1 MNTYLI
7 VSETIYNTNEK
18 LKELTSGITNI
29 VNFNLDEN
37 TMDEVLQEASYFS
50 MFEERK
56 CVVVKNAKIF
66 GTSKSSDTNKSKDDS
81 NKLVKYLE
89 EENKNTILIF
99 IYNSKCDSKKKIY
112 NMIKDA
118 GNLFLFPSM
127 TKTEIKNELYNIVV
141 KNKYKIEDRSL
152 WHIIN
157 NTLGNL
163 DLAINEINKIMIYYS
178 KPCNILYEDVVNL
191 TSKSIEDNNF
201 KLVDSIIN
209 RDLDSSLKL
218 LNDAKILKIEPN
230 VILSLIYREF
240 KLMLSILLYE
250 KNNYNHFEIL
260 KELKLAD
267 WQYNK
272 VKNNLRLYNIR
283 EIKEEIVKLS
293 ELDYRCKSGLTNKDT
308 MLIGYILD
316 LCG

>member
-7 VSETIYNTNEK
+7 VSETIYNINQK
-18 LKELTSGITNI
+18 LKELTSGISNI
-29 VNFNLDEN
+29 VHFNLDEN
-37 TMDEVLQEASYFS
+37 TIDEVLQEASYFS
-50 MFEERK
+50 MFEDRK
-56 CVVVKNAKIF
+56 CIIVKNAKIF
-66 GTSKSSDTNKSKDDS
+66 GTSKSSDS
-81 NKLVKYLE
+81 NKAKEECNKLIKYLE
-89 EENKNTILIF
+89 EENKKTILIF
-99 IYNSKCDSKKKIY
+99 ICNGKCDSKKKIY
-112 NMIKDA
+112 NMIKDS

-127 TKTEIKNELYNIVV
+127 SKTEIKNELNNIII
-141 KNKYKIEDRSL
+141 KNKYKIDDRSL
-152 WHIIN
+152 WYIIN

-178 KPCNILYEDVVNL
+178 KPCTILYDDVVNL

-209 RDLDSSLKL
+209 RDLDNALKL
-218 LNDAKILKIEPN
+218 LSDAKILKTEPN

-250 KNNYNHFEIL
+250 KSNYNYYDIL

-272 VKNNLRLYNIR
+272 IKNNLRLYNMR

-293 ELDYRCKSGLTNKDT
+293 ELDYKCKSGLINRDT
-308 MLIGYILD
+308 MLIGYILE
-316 LCG
+316 LCS

>member
-56 CVVVKNAKIF
+56 CIIVKNAKIF
-66 GTSKSSDTNKSKDDS
+66 GTSKSSDTNKAKEDS
-81 NKLVKYLE
+81 DKLLRYLE
-89 EENKNTILIF
+89 KENKNTLLIF
-99 IYNSKCDSKKKIY
+99 LHDSKCDSKKKIY
-112 NMIKDA
+112 NIIKDA
-118 GNLFLFPSM
+118 GNLFLYCSM
-127 TKTEIKNELYNIVV
+127 TKTEVKNELYNVFS
-141 KNKYKIEDRSL
+141 KNKYKIEDKSL
-152 WHIIN
+152 WYIVN

-163 DLAINEINKIMIYYS
+163 DLAISEINKIMIYYS

-191 TSKSIEDNNF
+191 TSRSIEDNNF

-209 RDLDSSLKL
+209 RDLENALKL
-218 LNDAKILKIEPN
+218 LNDAKVLKIEPN
-230 VILSLIYREF
+230 IILSLIYREF

-250 KNNYNHFEIL
+250 KNNYNHIEIL

-272 VKNNLRLYNIR
+272 IKNNLRLYNIR

-293 ELDYRCKSGLTNKDT
+293 KLDYKCKSGLINKDT
-308 MLIGYILD
+308 MLISYILE
-316 LCG
+316 LCA